1 MLPTDQEGY
10 EIALKNYL
18 SREKPEA
25 SNLKIVE
32 LDIPVATGFSNET
45 IIFTAQWEEEGKDR
59 TEKFVGRIE
68 PKDGGMFPVQHS
80 GLEESCYLQHK
91 IMQTVAE
98 QKAVPM
104 PELFSFEENLEPLG
118 RSFFAMS
125 FVEGE
130 IPSDNPRYTVEGF
143 LVDSATPAERKL
155 LIEDGLRAMA
165 GIHSINWKE
174 AGLGWLDPSKTG
186 MPTTQHQ
193 IDIWRDYSVSELNGR
208 EHPVLYEAFKWLER
222 NDPKDERVGLSWGD
236 SRIGNIIWQNYRAVA
251 VLDWEAC
258 SLLPTEADLGWWLM
272 FDRMS
277 FDDMGVERMKGY
289 PTREEMI
296 SIYETFTGEATRDVY
311 YWEVFATM
319 RFCSIFIRLGDRL
332 VEAGFMQEESNPAVP
347 NMVTASLANHLGIDN
362 PTPSIL

>member
-59 TEKFVGRIE
+59 TEKFVGRIK
-68 PKDGGMFPVQHS
+68 PKDGGMFPVHHS

-91 IMQTVAE
+91 IMQTVSE
-98 QKAVPM
+98 QEAAPM

-193 IDIWRDYSVSELNGR
+193 IDIWRDYSVSELKGR
-208 EHPVLYEAFKWLER
+208 EHPVLHEAFKWLEG

-236 SRIGNIIWQNYRAVA
+236 SRIGNIIWQNYRAAA

-277 FDDMGVERMKGY
+277 FDDMGVERKQGY
-289 PTREEMI
+289 TNREEMI

-347 NMVTASLANHLGIDN
+347 NMVTASLAKHLGIDN

>member
-18 SREKPEA
+18 SREEPEA

-91 IMQTVAE
+91 IMQTVSE
-98 QKAVPM
+98 QKAAPM

-186 MPTTQHQ
+186 MPTTP
-193 IDIWRDYSVSELNGR
+193 VSYTHLT
-208 EHPVLYEAFKWLER
+208 
-222 NDPKDERVGLSWGD
+222 
-236 SRIGNIIWQNYRAVA
+236 
-251 VLDWEAC
+251 
-258 SLLPTEADLGWWLM
+258 LPTK
-272 FDRMS
+272 RI
-277 FDDMGVERMKGY
+277 V
-289 PTREEMI
+289 
-296 SIYETFTGEATRDVY
+296 
-311 YWEVFATM
+311 
-319 RFCSIFIRLGDRL
+319 
-332 VEAGFMQEESNPAVP
+332 
-347 NMVTASLANHLGIDN
+347 
-362 PTPSIL
+362 

>member
-10 EIALKNYL
+10 ENALKGYL
-18 SREKPEA
+18 AGEKPDA
-25 SNLKIVE
+25 KNLEIVE

-45 IIFTAQWEEEGKDR
+45 IIFTAEWDLEGKKHS
-59 TEKFVGRIE
+59 EKFVGRIE
-68 PKDGGMFPVQHS
+68 PKDGGMFPVQQR
-80 GLEESCYLQHK
+80 GLEKSCYLQHR

-98 QKAVPM
+98 QKVAPI
-104 PELFSFEENLEPLG
+104 PELLRFEENLEPLG

-125 FVEGE
+125 FIEGK

-143 LVDSATPAERKL
+143 LVDSSTPEERRL
-155 LIEDGLRAMA
+155 LVEDGLRTMA
-165 GIHSINWKE
+165 EIHSINWQD
-174 AGLGWLDPSKTG
+174 ADLQWLDPSGTG
-186 MPTTQHQ
+186 NPSTQNQ
-193 IDIWRDYSVSELNGR
+193 IDIWRDYSESELKGR
-208 EHPVLYEAFKWLER
+208 EHPILSQAFEWLEV

-236 SRIGNIIWQNYRAVA
+236 SRIGNIIWQNYEVAA

-258 SLLPTEADLGWWLM
+258 SLLPNEADLGWWLM

-277 FDDMGVERMKGY
+277 FDDMGVPRMEGY
-289 PTREEMI
+289 PDREEMI
-296 SIYETFTGEATRDVY
+296 SLYERFRGEKTRDIH

-332 VEAGFMQEESNPAVP
+332 VDAGFMKEDSNPAIP
-347 NMVTASLANHLGIDN
+347 NMVTASLARYLGVEN